1 MIHLANEKLDEREV
15 ERLLETDHP
24 MVARFTF
31 VPLTVTTNQISFK
44 LVIEPQAGVKYY
56 QQRDRYGQRIQPV
69 LRTLTGNEKI
79 GEAYRRL
86 YVMSG
91 EIYAEN
97 QSFFP
102 NQEFNDLGIGSALY
116 ESQER
121 LYDAL
126 GVKRVE
132 LYAVSV
138 GVYVWARQGFDFEE
152 GSTLWEV
159 KKGFTRF
166 LRERELP
173 LPREIQHSWDVANH
187 RREIPME
194 GYPVG
199 KYWMLRHASTWHGY
213 KEMDN
218 PLFRG
223 VAEKSRQ
230 EMHIK
235 RKERIAG

>member
-1 MIHLANEKLDEREV
+1 MVSLGGKHLGEREV
-15 ERLLETDHP
+15 ERLLATDHP
-24 MVARFTF
+24 MVRSFTL
-31 VPLTVTTNQISFK
+31 VPLSATANSFSFK
-44 LVIEPQAGVKYY
+44 LVIEPEAGVKYY
-56 QQRDRYGQRIQPV
+56 QQRNRYGHPINPV
-69 LRTLTGNEKI
+69 LRTLTGSETI
-79 GEAYRRL
+79 GEAHRRL
-86 YVMSG
+86 YITDG
-91 EIYAEN
+91 KAYAEN
-97 QSFFP
+97 QTFFP

-126 GVKRVE
+126 RVKRVE

-159 KKGFTRF
+159 KKEFTRF
-166 LRERELP
+166 LREMELP
-173 LPREIQHSWDVANH
+173 MPREIQHSWDVANH
-187 RREIPME
+187 RREILLE

-199 KYWMLRHASTWHGY
+199 KYWMLRHASTWRGY

-218 PLFRG
+218 TLFRE
-223 VAEKSRQ
+223 VAEQSRQ
-230 EMHIK
+230 EMRIK